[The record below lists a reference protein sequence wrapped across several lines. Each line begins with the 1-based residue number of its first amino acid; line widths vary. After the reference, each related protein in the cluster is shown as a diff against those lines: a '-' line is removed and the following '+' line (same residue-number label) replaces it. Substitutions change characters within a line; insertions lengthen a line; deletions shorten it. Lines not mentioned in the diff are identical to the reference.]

1 MSRLFVGLS
10 VTIWSHS
17 RKASEFPFRIVGTM
31 FIACPDVFVI
41 MVVVLDERVGLVN
54 MIPGL

>member
-1 MSRLFVGLS
+1 MGLS

-31 FIACPDVFVI
+31 FIALPDVFVI
-41 MVVVLDERVGLVN
+41 MIVVSDERAGLVK